1 MLTGRTNAPE
11 GCVRRGRRNSNTG
24 PQWKSRFAKG
34 TFFLCPLLPIS
45 GRSGPGVAAADP
57 LPSPVSL
64 PPAQGGW
71 HRAGAGSRGLA
82 SGGSLGLVGLAR
94 QLREVRK
101 QWP

>member
-1 MLTGRTNAPE
+1 MLQKVASGGAGGTPTQGLNGR
-11 GCVRRGRRNSNTG
+11 VIL
-24 PQWKSRFAKG
+24 QKVI
-34 TFFLCPLLPIS
+34 FFLCPLLPNS

-64 PPAQGGW
+64 PPAQGVW

-82 SGGSLGLVGLAR
+82 SGGSLRPVGLAR